1 MRCELIKVSEAG
13 IYGNCGIRFRQRF
26 LSKCH
31 VKTGSVEESLYACMF
46 CIDEHKTIEE
56 HDATVFFSVS
66 SLFRHLAKHPQP
78 LPNIR
83 GITVLYGMQPDNIVD
98 FDLHFTSSIPKFPE
112 FSITQIAQK
121 VATRPTAYAITTH
134 HPKNTS
140 SLSRDP
146 DGNQT
151 LHFAAGARI
160 VGITFP
166 ERFGGKWCIG
176 YHDGE
181 RGSFPS
187 SAIVLELPVREDVLM
202 NAQSTL
208 IVHAKWDFKPKDAR
222 EGGWLKFSKGDKIS
236 AVGYTFQDQW
246 CWSGQTSKGKWG
258 LFPAAFVD
266 GLQEI
271 EKGRL
276 SSSARSVKSGGLG
289 LRIGNIPLGRKK
301 SSKAQ
306 PVMDHDSSPMSG
318 VSSNWQPG
326 LEVVTN
332 RTGTGSW
339 TP

>member
-1 MRCELIKVSEAG
+1 M
-13 IYGNCGIRFRQRF
+13 F
-26 LSKCH
+26 LSKSH
-31 VKTGSVEESLYACMF
+31 VKTSSVDEPIYACLF

-56 HDATVFFSVS
+56 HDATVFFSVG

-83 GITVLYGMQPDNIVD
+83 GITILYGLQPAHVLD
-98 FDLHFTSSIPKFPE
+98 FDIHFTSSIPKLPE
-112 FSITQIAQK
+112 FSIMQIAQK
-121 VATRPTAYAITTH
+121 VATRPSAYAITTH
-134 HPKNTS
+134 HPKNTRS
-140 SLSRDP
+140 ISRDP

-166 ERFGGKWCIG
+166 ERFGGQWCVG

-187 SAIVLELPVREDVLM
+187 SAIALELPLREDVLM

-208 IVHAKWDFKPKDAR
+208 IAYAKWDFKPKDAK

-266 GLQEI
+266 GLQEV

-276 SSSARSVKSGGLG
+276 ASSAGSVKSSGLG
-289 LRIGNIPLGRKK
+289 LRIGSIPLGRKK
-301 SSKAQ
+301 SSRVQAALGY
-306 PVMDHDSSPMSG
+306 DSSQMG
-318 VSSNWQPG
+318 GGSSNWQPG
-326 LEVVTN
+326 LEVVTS
-332 RTGTGSW
+332 RTRTESW
-339 TP
+339 KP